1 MAKKL
6 CVFIMVIMFSVS
18 SISIVFS
25 AEKDSLLTQIK
36 KQIISINKTKVQLKT
51 IKAHYFQKHDALIDL
66 LNAKIDELY
75 QKINSNRTIAET
87 KVNNNSAKQ
96 SVLTAKFKKSKSLSE
111 KELYKAIINDLQSQS
126 GEINLSLIED
136 ISIFADLINVFKLD
150 MQKINNIFFTTEEI
164 NQHNLVKKRLIEQRL
179 SDLNKD
185 IKQSKNETTYIA
197 LLKEKLKLLN
207 DINSSGSIMI
217 NTYAE
222 HLERLKS
229 YIIL

>member
-1 MAKKL
+1 LAKKL

>member
-1 MAKKL
+1 
-6 CVFIMVIMFSVS
+6 MVIMFSVS